1 MRRLLWIIFLPLS
14 INALE
19 LKKETGIASYYA
31 NCLNGRATACGEPY
45 NTTKLTAAHKTL
57 PFGTIVE
64 VTMVSTGRQVIVK
77 INDRG
82 PYSKRR
88 VIDLSYKA
96 AQKIGLV
103 RAGIGRVRL
112 KILD

>member
-1 MRRLLWIIFLPLS
+1 MKRLVWVTLIPLAT
-14 INALE
+14 NALE
-19 LKKETGIASYYA
+19 LKRETGMASYYA
-31 NCLNGRATACGEPY
+31 NCLNGRATACGELY

-96 AQKIGLV
+96 AKKIGLL
-103 RAGIGRVRL
+103 RAGVGRVRL
-112 KILD
+112 KVLD

>member
-1 MRRLLWIIFLPLS
+1 MRRLLWLILLPLA
-14 INALE
+14 INGLE
-19 LKKETGIASYYA
+19 LKKEMGIASYYA
-31 NCLNGRATACGEPY
+31 NCLNGRATACGELY

-64 VTMVSTGRQVIVK
+64 VTMLSTGRQVIVK

-88 VIDLSYKA
+88 IIDLSYKA
-96 AQKIGLV
+96 AKEIGLV
-103 RAGIGRVRL
+103 RAGIAKVKL
-112 KILD
+112 KVLN